1 MKFERKN
8 MTFDEYIKKIKE
20 YINNKPK
27 TWEECS
33 DVYLVLECNAP
44 ELDYEENK
52 IKVKFL
58 SDVNDICEMVE
69 PFSMCEKEDKLLL
82 EIMKK
87 YGYLEESNEE
97 IARKEM
103 LEIVKKYILKD
114 DKLMNSNEDK
124 KSLKRRK
131 LFAEM
136 EEKFEGIREKHGVN
150 TVLYMRDARDVR
162 DELIKQGLLK

>member
-1 MKFERKN
+1 
-8 MTFDEYIKKIKE
+8 MTLEKYIEKIKN
-20 YINNKPK
+20 YLSNKPK

-33 DVYLVLECNAP
+33 DFYQDIEYDCPDLL
-44 ELDYEENK
+44 LDTEEYK
-52 IKVKFL
+52 KEAFFIDDIL
-58 SDVNDICEMVE
+58 DICEMVE
-69 PFSMCEKEDKLLL
+69 PFSMCKKEDKLLL

-97 IARKEM
+97 AARKEM

-136 EEKFEGIREKHGVN
+136 EEKFEGIREKYGVN